1 MALGHALMADERG
14 QPESFDFKR
23 HEQEAVSEYLK
34 HQSFYDALSGVVARI
49 IEECLKK
56 RQIKVHSVP
65 YRAKNPESFGRKA
78 SLPSDFDP
86 GQPNYPDPLREI
98 TDLAGVRVIAY
109 LPGTLPDIDK
119 LLEDEFDVVER
130 SDKSEELLAED
141 KFGYQSIHY
150 LVRIK
155 KERIRLAE
163 YEPFANAIVEVQ
175 VRTILQHAWAEIEH
189 DIQYKSTTTIPAE
202 IHRRFMALAGMLE
215 IADREFQAIQD
226 ADREQ
231 ADTAREL
238 VNRDELTGVEITPQS
253 LKQFL
258 DRRLGSDGRI
268 SDWGYDWTTRLVK
281 RLGFRDLKQVETA
294 IERYD
299 DNMLST
305 IAWGGRQGQ
314 TTRFELM
321 LLAALGQRFIELHP
335 WAGEDW
341 FGPHRKAFLE
351 KFKEKK
357 IPTSTFDPL
366 APVEADDQ
374 PKAAS

>member
-1 MALGHALMADERG
+1 MVDEPK

-34 HQSFYDALSGVVARI
+34 HQSFYGSLSGVVARI

-65 YRAKNPESFGRKA
+65 YRPKDPESFGRKA
-78 SLPSDFDP
+78 TTPLDSDPS
-86 GQPNYPDPLREI
+86 QPKYPIPLREI
-98 TDLAGVRVIAY
+98 SDLAGVRVIAY
-109 LPGTLPDIDK
+109 LPGTLPEIDK
-119 LLEDEFDVVER
+119 LLEDEFDIVER
-130 SDKSEELLAED
+130 SDKSEELFAED

-155 KERIRLAE
+155 KERTQLAE
-163 YEPFANAIVEVQ
+163 YEPFADAIVEVQ

-189 DIQYKSTTTIPAE
+189 DIQYKSTTTIPSE

-226 ADREQ
+226 ADRQ
-231 ADTAREL
+231 QTDTRREL
-238 VNRDELTGVEITPQS
+238 VNRGELEGVEITPQS

-258 DRRLGSDGRI
+258 DRRLGGDGRI
-268 SDWGYDWTTRLVK
+268 SDWNYDWMTRLVK
-281 RLGFRDLKQVETA
+281 GLGFKDLKQIETA
-294 IERYD
+294 IKGYD
-299 DNMLST
+299 DNALST

-321 LLAALGQRFIELHP
+321 LLAALGERFVERHP
-335 WAGEDW
+335 WMGEEW
-341 FGPHRKAFLE
+341 FGPKRREFLT
-351 KFKEKK
+351 KFAEKK
-357 IPTSTFDPL
+357 IPTAIFDPL
-366 APVEADDQ
+366 AAPDVGSQ
-374 PKAAS
+374 PSET